1 MSDSVF
7 TLALRVESEAAVRNL
22 DRFADK
28 TRDLG
33 TLARST
39 AASVAGLFA
48 GSQIARFANDWLKSA
63 ADTQETIGK
72 FGAVFGYASKEA
84 QKYADELAKSFNYS
98 TSLSQDKLATMA
110 DIFRKSGL
118 SMQDSL
124 KFAFDLNKQAADLE
138 AFTNC
143 AGGLEQTTRALTG
156 AMLGETEM
164 AKTLGVVVYDAY
176 VKEKMAQEARQGLKF
191 ATEAAAKTHARYSV
205 IMEQSASAT
214 GQVAREADNYSSR
227 LRVLRARSEDLRG
240 SLGEALIEPATQ
252 LVTAATLAIEKL
264 NALDSTTRNF
274 WVVGGL
280 VAAGLASLG
289 AAVAPLVGGLAQLV
303 AAKKLATVAAQET
316 AASSGVETGALGT
329 ETTAQATVTAT
340 VETETAARGAATL
353 ATSTGTAAVEAATLA
368 LGAETSARGALTVA
382 IEAETA
388 ALERNAA
395 ARLVAQN
402 VGAQPFGGSGAKS
415 GKKTRAKG
423 GAAGKRG
430 GSKKGGATASGTF
443 GAVDVYDVADTSSF
457 NASSGTKRAFAT
469 AKQAS
474 GNTRSP
480 KKSAFTSKPN
490 VVPRKKSV
498 APYDLELGVDS
509 STGRKSSLIIPGVSD
524 VGGSKLILPT
534 GAEDRATRARGNT
547 YRLAT
552 DWQPDNRPI
561 DRAPSF
567 GGYDLAADAPSGGI
581 YDVAEDW
588 TPDSSKKTPKR
599 KRSAVDV
606 YETEDDRRKRE
617 ERDANDEKKRE
628 RKERGA
634 KIKSRREEKRAA
646 KIEWRRGERE
656 KREKFEADDLAA
668 IVEDWRV
675 GRDRKLNPSGP
686 QPTAFQRFL
695 NETFDEAPT
704 NAKAGK
710 IRSTFE
716 ARREKTRS
724 ERRETHS
731 AWRDMRS
738 GKGPSWI
745 GVDDFSY
752 GRIGKKIAGNRKGDA
767 LGKLGGSA
775 LGKVGKA
782 LTTAFAPVKKFLGPL
797 QKFGAA
803 LGGVVTRVLSAVPIV
818 GKFAGILGRF
828 AAFGGPIGA
837 VVGVVAGALEF
848 FRKAPEN
855 LEVFLHEGLP
865 ILKEFGGKAI
875 EALVAGFK
883 GAVDWAKGAV
893 LGVGSWFTGAI
904 LGVGQTFKRLAGFE
918 TEATRAYRLNK
929 QIETANEARARLLAA
944 EEAQRA
950 AEIKVLNAQA
960 AARKSKNDAKIGRA
974 AEREDDVVKEAQA
987 RATLDQTE
995 TDIKKKE
1002 GELGQT
1008 QKDVQ
1013 KFGSFVASAEKYLGQ
1028 LSVEENKVSF
1038 DKNLTDEEKQARKAE
1053 INAKRKDAL
1062 GKKEA
1067 WAKERDA
1074 ASERAGTLSTELAA
1088 LNASWHEQG
1097 VALDELQTSISESTR
1112 AFEDDQREFAKTREE
1127 NAKSLETFDLSRRVE
1142 LAPTAAAKETALK
1155 ANVDANARAVKE
1167 PEDAGAKAQELN
1179 EKLKADRARFENKD
1193 AADAIAKLKT
1203 LAESGDDTSQD
1214 GLLAF
1219 EAAKLKLQSA
1229 GYDYSDATFA
1239 NGGATRLYEKIIAD
1253 REAEAKALETTARER
1268 DEAQTKANGLE
1279 AARGALASSQDA
1291 LKDFRTERAD
1301 EKEERRRVDE
1311 EREREGSKID
1321 EGLAETSRNDWYD
1334 RRLRGATSA
1343 EKLSILGEKG
1353 AVEAAESQAKMREQ
1367 LGQINALDAK
1377 ITALDNLD
1385 DAGMLN
1391 ETQRKERERLRSDRD
1406 RLKSEFDEERTSD
1419 LQNRIANENERY
1431 AAAQTL
1437 AEEQTK
1443 PLRERLL
1450 EQSKVEKEARG
1461 PVEGQKAVAA
1471 GSSEAFRVASRV
1483 WDSGQKNREKTVEN
1497 IEKYVEELRTKMAEF
1512 LTAQSSG
1519 FELKMGW

>member
-1 MSDSVF
+1 
-7 TLALRVESEAAVRNL
+7 
-22 DRFADK
+22 
-28 TRDLG
+28 
-33 TLARST
+33 
-39 AASVAGLFA
+39 
-48 GSQIARFANDWLKSA
+48 
-63 ADTQETIGK
+63 
-72 FGAVFGYASKEA
+72 
-84 QKYADELAKSFNYS
+84 
-98 TSLSQDKLATMA
+98 
-110 DIFRKSGL
+110 
-118 SMQDSL
+118 
-124 KFAFDLNKQAADLE
+124 
-138 AFTNC
+138 
-143 AGGLEQTTRALTG
+143 
-156 AMLGETEM
+156 
-164 AKTLGVVVYDAY
+164 
-176 VKEKMAQEARQGLKF
+176 
-191 ATEAAAKTHARYSV
+191 
-205 IMEQSASAT
+205 
-214 GQVAREADNYSSR
+214 
-227 LRVLRARSEDLRG
+227 
-240 SLGEALIEPATQ
+240 
-252 LVTAATLAIEKL
+252 
-264 NALDSTTRNF
+264 
-274 WVVGGL
+274 
-280 VAAGLASLG
+280 
-289 AAVAPLVGGLAQLV
+289 
-303 AAKKLATVAAQET
+303 
-316 AASSGVETGALGT
+316 
-329 ETTAQATVTAT
+329 
-340 VETETAARGAATL
+340 
-353 ATSTGTAAVEAATLA
+353 
-368 LGAETSARGALTVA
+368 
-382 IEAETA
+382 
-388 ALERNAA
+388 
-395 ARLVAQN
+395 
-402 VGAQPFGGSGAKS
+402 
-415 GKKTRAKG
+415 AKG
-423 GAAGKRG
+423 GAASGKRG

-443 GAVDVYDVADTSSF
+443 GAVDVYDVAEDWAPSKKKSSF
-457 NASSGTKRAFAT
+457 GGASSGKFER
-469 AKQAS
+469 
-474 GNTRSP
+474 
-480 KKSAFTSKPN
+480 
-490 VVPRKKSV
+490 VEV
-498 APYDLELGVDS
+498 
-509 STGRKSSLIIPGVSD
+509 
-524 VGGSKLILPT
+524 
-534 GAEDRATRARGNT
+534 
-547 YRLAT
+547 
-552 DWQPDNRPI
+552 
-561 DRAPSF
+561 
-567 GGYDLAADAPSGGI
+567 YDLAGDAPSGGI
-581 YDVAEDW
+581 YGVAENW
-588 TPDSSKKTPKR
+588 TSEQPKKKTKR
-599 KRSAVDV
+599 KRSDVDV

-675 GRDRKLNPSGP
+675 GRERKLNPSGP

-716 ARREKTRS
+716 ARREKARS
-724 ERRETHS
+724 ERRESHS

-752 GRIGKKIAGNRKGDA
+752 GRIGKKIAGNRKGGA
-767 LGKLGGSA
+767 LGKIGGSA

-803 LGGVVTRVLSAVPIV
+803 LGGVVTRVLGAVPIV

-865 ILKEFGGKAI
+865 MLKEFGGKAI

-883 GAVDWAKGAV
+883 GAVDWGKGAI
-893 LGVGSWFTGAI
+893 LGVGSWFSGAI

-929 QIETANEARARLLAA
+929 QIEAANDARARLLAA

-950 AEIKVLNAQA
+950 AEAKTLNAQA
-960 AARKSKNDAKIGRA
+960 TARKSKNDAKIGRA
-974 AEREDDVVKEAQA
+974 AEREDDVVKEGQA
-987 RATLDQTE
+987 RAKLEQTE

-1002 GELGQT
+1002 GELGKAQE
-1008 QKDVQ
+1008 DVQ
-1013 KFGSFVASAEKYLGQ
+1013 KFGSFVTSAEKYLGQ
-1028 LSVEENKVSF
+1028 LSVEENKVAF

-1053 INAKRKDAL
+1053 IDAKRKDAL

-1067 WAKERDA
+1067 WTKERDA
-1074 ASERAGTLSTELAA
+1074 ASERAGTLVTELAD
-1088 LNASWHEQG
+1088 LNASWQEQG
-1097 VALDELQTSISESTR
+1097 VALDELQATIAESTR
-1112 AFEDDQREFAKTREE
+1112 AFEDDRREFAKTRAD

-1142 LAPTAAAKETALK
+1142 LAPTAAAKETALQ

-1167 PEDAGAKAQELN
+1167 AEDAVTKAQELN
-1179 EKLKADRARFENKD
+1179 EKLKTDKARFESKD

-1219 EAAKLKLQSA
+1219 EAAKLKLQGA

-1253 REAEAKALETTARER
+1253 REAEAKALETTTRER

-1279 AARGALASSQDA
+1279 AARGALATSQDA

-1301 EKEERRRVDE
+1301 EKTERKRADD
-1311 EREREGSKID
+1311 ERERERAKID

-1334 RRLRGATSA
+1334 RRLRGASNA

-1353 AVEAAESQAKMREQ
+1353 AVESAESQAKMRDQ

-1391 ETQRKERERLRSDRD
+1391 ETQRKERERLREDRD
-1406 RLKSEFDEERTSD
+1406 RLKSEFDEERTND

>member
-1 MSDSVF
+1 MSDSVS
-7 TLALRVESEAAVRNL
+7 TLALRVESEDAVRNL

-28 TRDLG
+28 TRNLG

-39 AASVAGLFA
+39 ASSVAGLFA

-84 QKYADELAKSFNYS
+84 QKYADELAQSFNYS
-98 TSLSQDKLATMA
+98 TSLAQDKLATMA

-191 ATEAAAKTHARYSV
+191 ATEAAAKMHARYSV

-252 LVTAATLAIEKL
+252 LVSAATLAIEKL

-274 WVVGGL
+274 LVVGGL
-280 VAAGLASLG
+280 AAAGLASLG

-316 AASSGVETGALGT
+316 AASSGVEAGALGT
-329 ETTAQATVTAT
+329 ETTARAAFTTS
-340 VETETAARGAATL
+340 VETETAARGAATV
-353 ATSTGTAAVEAATLA
+353 ATSAGTAAVEAATVA
-368 LGAETSARGALTVA
+368 LGAETSARGTLTVA

-395 ARLVAQN
+395 ARAAAQSAGTQPFSGN
-402 VGAQPFGGSGAKS
+402 VGGTGAKS

-423 GAAGKRG
+423 GAASGKRG

-443 GAVDVYDVADTSSF
+443 GAVDVYDVAEDWAPS
-457 NASSGTKRAFAT
+457 K
-469 AKQAS
+469 
-474 GNTRSP
+474 
-480 KKSAFTSKPN
+480 KKS
-490 VVPRKKSV
+490 
-498 APYDLELGVDS
+498 
-509 STGRKSSLIIPGVSD
+509 
-524 VGGSKLILPT
+524 
-534 GAEDRATRARGNT
+534 
-547 YRLAT
+547 
-552 DWQPDNRPI
+552 
-561 DRAPSF
+561 SF
-567 GGYDLAADAPSGGI
+567 GGSASGKFERVEVYDLAGDAPSGGI
-581 YDVAEDW
+581 YGVAENW
-588 TPDSSKKTPKR
+588 TPEQPKKKTKR
-599 KRSAVDV
+599 KRSNVDV

-675 GRDRKLNPSGP
+675 GRERKLNPSGP

-716 ARREKTRS
+716 ARREKARS
-724 ERRETHS
+724 ERRESHS

-752 GRIGKKIAGNRKGDA
+752 GRIGKKIAGNRRGGA
-767 LGKLGGSA
+767 LGKIGGSA

-803 LGGVVTRVLSAVPIV
+803 LGGVVTRVLGAVPIV

-865 ILKEFGGKAI
+865 MLKEFGGKAI

-883 GAVDWAKGAV
+883 GAVDWGKGAI
-893 LGVGSWFTGAI
+893 LGVGSWFSGAI

-929 QIETANEARARLLAA
+929 QIEAANEARARLLAA

-950 AEIKVLNAQA
+950 AEAKTLNAQA

-974 AEREDDVVKEAQA
+974 AEREDDVVKEGQA
-987 RATLDQTE
+987 RAKLDQTE

-1002 GELGQT
+1002 GELGKAQE
-1008 QKDVQ
+1008 DVQ
-1013 KFGSFVASAEKYLGQ
+1013 KFGSFVTSAEKYLGQ
-1028 LSVEENKVSF
+1028 LSVEENKVAF

-1053 INAKRKDAL
+1053 IDAKRKDAL

-1074 ASERAGTLSTELAA
+1074 ASERAGTLATELAD
-1088 LNASWHEQG
+1088 LNASWQEQG
-1097 VALDELQTSISESTR
+1097 VALDELQATIAESTR
-1112 AFEDDQREFAKTREE
+1112 AFEDDQREFEKTRAD

-1142 LAPTAAAKETALK
+1142 LAPTAAAKETALQ

-1167 PEDAGAKAQELN
+1167 AEDAGTKAQELN
-1179 EKLKADRARFENKD
+1179 EKLKTDKARFESKD

-1219 EAAKLKLQSA
+1219 EAAKLKLQGA

-1253 REAEAKALETTARER
+1253 REAEAKALETTTRER

-1279 AARGALASSQDA
+1279 AARGALATSQDA

-1301 EKEERRRVDE
+1301 EKTERKRADD
-1311 EREREGSKID
+1311 ERERERTKID
-1321 EGLAETSRNDWYD
+1321 EGLAETSRNDWYE
-1334 RRLRGATSA
+1334 RRLRGATNA

-1353 AVEAAESQAKMREQ
+1353 AVEAAESQAKMRDQ

-1385 DAGMLN
+1385 DAGMLD
-1391 ETQRKERERLRSDRD
+1391 ETQRKERERLREDRD
-1406 RLKSEFDEERTSD
+1406 RLKSEFDEERTNE

>member
-1 MSDSVF
+1 
-7 TLALRVESEAAVRNL
+7 
-22 DRFADK
+22 
-28 TRDLG
+28 
-33 TLARST
+33 
-39 AASVAGLFA
+39 
-48 GSQIARFANDWLKSA
+48 
-63 ADTQETIGK
+63 
-72 FGAVFGYASKEA
+72 
-84 QKYADELAKSFNYS
+84 
-98 TSLSQDKLATMA
+98 
-110 DIFRKSGL
+110 
-118 SMQDSL
+118 
-124 KFAFDLNKQAADLE
+124 
-138 AFTNC
+138 
-143 AGGLEQTTRALTG
+143 
-156 AMLGETEM
+156 M

-176 VKEKMAQEARQGLKF
+176 VKEQMAQEARQGLKF
-191 ATEAAAKTHARYSV
+191 ATEAAAKAHARYSV
-205 IMEQSASAT
+205 IMKQSASAT

-252 LVTAATLAIEKL
+252 LVSAATLAIEKL

-274 WVVGGL
+274 LVVGGL
-280 VAAGLASLG
+280 AAAGLASLG

-303 AAKKLATVAAQET
+303 AAKKLATLAARET
-316 AASSGVETGALGT
+316 AASSGVETGARGT
-329 ETTAQATVTAT
+329 EKAARTAVTAT

-353 ATSTGTAAVEAATLA
+353 ATSAGTAAVEAATLA
-368 LGAETSARGALTVA
+368 LGAGTSARGARTLA

-395 ARLVAQN
+395 ARAAAQSAGTQPFSGN
-402 VGAQPFGGSGAKS
+402 VGGTGAKS

-423 GAAGKRG
+423 GAASGKRG

-443 GAVDVYDVADTSSF
+443 GAVDVYDVAEDWAPSKKKSSF
-457 NASSGTKRAFAT
+457 GGASSGKFER
-469 AKQAS
+469 
-474 GNTRSP
+474 
-480 KKSAFTSKPN
+480 
-490 VVPRKKSV
+490 VEV
-498 APYDLELGVDS
+498 
-509 STGRKSSLIIPGVSD
+509 
-524 VGGSKLILPT
+524 
-534 GAEDRATRARGNT
+534 
-547 YRLAT
+547 
-552 DWQPDNRPI
+552 
-561 DRAPSF
+561 
-567 GGYDLAADAPSGGI
+567 YDLAGDAPSGGI
-581 YDVAEDW
+581 YGVAENW
-588 TPDSSKKTPKR
+588 TPEQPKKKTER
-599 KRSAVDV
+599 KRSGVDV
-606 YETEDDRRKRE
+606 YETEDERKKRE

-716 ARREKTRS
+716 ARREKARS
-724 ERRETHS
+724 ERRESHS

-752 GRIGKKIAGNRKGDA
+752 GRIGKKIAGNRRGGA
-767 LGKLGGSA
+767 LGKIGGSA

-803 LGGVVTRVLSAVPIV
+803 LGGVVTRVLGAVPIV

-865 ILKEFGGKAI
+865 MLKEFGGKAI

-883 GAVDWAKGAV
+883 GAVDWAQGAIR
-893 LGVGSWFTGAI
+893 GVGSWFTDAI

-929 QIETANEARARLLAA
+929 QIEAANDARARLLAA

-950 AEIKVLNAQA
+950 AEAKTLNAQA
-960 AARKSKNDAKIGRA
+960 SARKSKNDAKIGRA

-987 RATLDQTE
+987 RATLGQTE

-1002 GELGQT
+1002 GELGQA

-1013 KFGSFVASAEKYLGQ
+1013 KFGSFVTSAEKYLGQ
-1028 LSVEENKVSF
+1028 LSVEENKVAF

-1053 INAKRKDAL
+1053 IDAKRKDAL

-1067 WAKERDA
+1067 WTKERDA
-1074 ASERAGTLSTELAA
+1074 ASERAGTLSTELAD
-1088 LNASWHEQG
+1088 LNASWQEQG
-1097 VALDELQTSISESTR
+1097 VALDELQATIAESTR
-1112 AFEDDQREFAKTREE
+1112 AFEDDQREFAKTRAD

-1142 LAPTAAAKETALK
+1142 LAPTAAAKETALQ

-1167 PEDAGAKAQELN
+1167 AEDAGTKAQELN
-1179 EKLKADRARFENKD
+1179 EKLKTDKARFENKD

-1219 EAAKLKLQSA
+1219 EAAKLKLQGA
-1229 GYDYSDATFA
+1229 GCDYSDATFA

-1253 REAEAKALETTARER
+1253 REAEAKALETTTRER

-1279 AARGALASSQDA
+1279 SARGALASSQDA

-1301 EKEERRRVDE
+1301 EKEERRRIDE
-1311 EREREGSKID
+1311 KRERERSKID
-1321 EGLAETSRNDWYD
+1321 EGLAKTSRNDWYD

-1343 EKLSILGEKG
+1343 GKLSILGEKG
-1353 AVEAAESQAKMREQ
+1353 AVEAAESQAKMRDQ
-1367 LGQINALDAK
+1367 LGQIN
-1377 ITALDNLD
+1377 ALDNLD

-1391 ETQRKERERLRSDRD
+1391 ETQRKERERLREDRD
-1406 RLKSEFDEERTSD
+1406 RLKSEFDEERTND

-1431 AAAQTL
+1431 AVAQTL

-1471 GSSEAFRVASRV
+1471 GSSEAFRGASRV